1 MTLQKQDIRNDLR
14 NHWARTRSDAA
25 DLFSGDDT
33 DRHNHSTDDEPP
45 ELIDDTIFGDED
57 SDSNFSDRLSSI

>member
-1 MTLQKQDIRNDLR
+1 MTLQKQEIRADIR

-25 DLFSGDDT
+25 DFFSGEDT

-45 ELIDDTIFGDED
+45 ELIDDGDED
-57 SDSNFSDRLSSI
+57 SDNSYSDSSI